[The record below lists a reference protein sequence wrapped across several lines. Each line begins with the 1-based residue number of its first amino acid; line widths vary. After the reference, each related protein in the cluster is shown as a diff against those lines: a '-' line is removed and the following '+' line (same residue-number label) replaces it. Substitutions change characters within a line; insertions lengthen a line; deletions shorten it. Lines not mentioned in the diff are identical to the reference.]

1 MTLKPSFSRAVW
13 AMLVKDLHLEFHTK
27 EMFSAL
33 LIFALLVAVAFSF
46 AFDVAPEGLREVFPG
61 MIWVAFFFA
70 GMLALN
76 RSFASEKQNGCLQA
90 LMLGPFDRSAIYF
103 AKVIG
108 NLLVM
113 LASEV
118 VLTPLFFI
126 FFDMRLDG
134 SIWLLAA
141 IWLLATF
148 GFIAV
153 GTLLSALAA
162 QARASEILLPIIVFP
177 VITPVV
183 MAAVKSTAGLLLG
196 ARLVDY
202 AIWLKLLVAYDLI
215 FLAVP
220 FILFE
225 YLLEV

>member
-1 MTLKPSFSRAVW
+1 MTVQPSFPRAVW
-13 AMLVKDLHLEFHTK
+13 AMLAKDLRLEFHTK
-27 EMFSAL
+27 EMLSAL

-76 RSFASEKQNGCLQA
+76 RSFAAEKQNGCLQA

-108 NLLVM
+108 NLLIM
-113 LASEV
+113 LLSEV

-126 FFDMRLDG
+126 FFDMRLEG
-134 SIWLLAA
+134 SVWLLAA

-148 GFIAV
+148 GFISV

-183 MAAVKSTAGLLLG
+183 MAAVKATSGLLLG

>member
-1 MTLKPSFSRAVW
+1 
-13 AMLVKDLHLEFHTK
+13 MLAKDLRLEFHSK

-46 AFDVAPEGLREVFPG
+46 AFDVAPANLKEVFPG
-61 MIWVAFFFA
+61 MLWVAFFFA

-76 RSFASEKQNGCLQA
+76 RSFAAEKQNGCLQA
-90 LMLGPFDRSAIYF
+90 LMLGPFDRTAIYY

-113 LASEV
+113 LASEI

-134 SIWLLAA
+134 SLWTLAS

-183 MAAVKSTAGLLLG
+183 MAAVKATSGLLLG
-196 ARLVDY
+196 SPLADY
-202 AIWLKLLVAYDLI
+202 ALWLKLLVAYDVI
-215 FLAVP
+215 FFALP

>member
-1 MTLKPSFSRAVW
+1 
-13 AMLVKDLHLEFHTK
+13 MLAKDLRLEFHTK
-27 EMFSAL
+27 EMLSAL

-46 AFDVAPEGLREVFPG
+46 AFDVAPANLREVFPG

-103 AKVIG
+103 SKVIG

-113 LASEV
+113 LLAEV

-126 FFDMRLDG
+126 FFDMRLEG
-134 SIWLLAA
+134 SIWLLVA

-148 GFIAV
+148 GFISV

-177 VITPVV
+177 IITPVV

>member
-1 MTLKPSFSRAVW
+1 MTVHPSFARSVW
-13 AMLVKDLHLEFHTK
+13 AMLAKDLRLEFHTK

-46 AFDVAPEGLREVFPG
+46 AFDVAPDSLREVFPG

-76 RSFASEKQNGCLQA
+76 RSFAAEKQNGCLQA
-90 LMLGPFDRSAIYF
+90 LMLGPFDRTAIYF
-103 AKVIG
+103 AKVLG
-108 NLLVM
+108 NLLIM
-113 LASEV
+113 LTAEV

-126 FFDMRLDG
+126 FFDMRLG
-134 SIWLLAA
+134 GPLLLLVA
-141 IWLLATF
+141 IWFLATF

-177 VITPVV
+177 VITPVI
-183 MAAVKSTAGLLLG
+183 MAAVKATAGLMLG

-202 AIWLKLLVAYDLI
+202 AVWLKLLVGYDLI

>member
-13 AMLVKDLHLEFHTK
+13 AMLAKDLRLEFHTK

-126 FFDMRLDG
+126 FFDMRLNG

-162 QARASEILLPIIVFP
+162 HARASEILLPIIVFP

>member
-1 MTLKPSFSRAVW
+1 MQPTFFGAVRA
-13 AMLVKDLHLEFHTK
+13 LLIKDLRLEFHSK
-27 EMFSAL
+27 EMLSAL
-33 LIFALLVAVAFSF
+33 LIFALLVAVTFSF
-46 AFDVAPEGLREVFPG
+46 AFDVAPAGLREVFPG

-70 GMLALN
+70 GMLALG
-76 RSFASEKQNGCLQA
+76 RSFAAEKQNGCLQA
-90 LMLGPFDRSAIYF
+90 LMLGPFDRTAIYY
-103 AKVIG
+103 AKVLG

-113 LASEV
+113 LGAEV

-126 FFDMRLDG
+126 FFDMRLEG
-134 SIWLLAA
+134 SLLMLIA

-177 VITPVV
+177 VITPVI

-196 ARLVDY
+196 AALADY
-202 AIWLKLLVAYDLI
+202 SIWLKLLVGYDVI
-215 FLAVP
+215 FIALP

>member
-1 MTLKPSFSRAVW
+1 
-13 AMLVKDLHLEFHTK
+13 MLVKDLRLEFHSK
-27 EMFSAL
+27 EMLSAL

-46 AFDVAPEGLREVFPG
+46 AFDVAPANLREVFPG
-61 MIWVAFFFA
+61 MLWVAFFFA

-76 RSFASEKQNGCLQA
+76 RSFAAEKQNGCLQA
-90 LMLGPFDRSAIYF
+90 LMLGPFDRTAIYY

-134 SIWLLAA
+134 PLWILAS

-162 QARASEILLPIIVFP
+162 QARASEVLLPIIVFP

-183 MAAVKSTAGLLLG
+183 MAAVKATSGLMLG

-202 AIWLKLLVAYDLI
+202 ALWLKLLVAYDVI
-215 FLAVP
+215 FFALP

>member
-1 MTLKPSFSRAVW
+1 MTLKPSFPRAVW
-13 AMLVKDLHLEFHTK
+13 AMLVKDLRLEFHTK